1 MTTAFVLSGG
11 AALGAVQV
19 GMLQA
24 LEATGIR
31 PDIVVGTSVGAIN
44 AAWIAGDPTCTRLDD
59 LEALWVSIRRG
70 QVFPSGPTGL
80 FGLLG
85 RRSGLVDQ
93 RQLRKLIS
101 RHVSYELLE
110 DAGVPLHVVVTD
122 VLTGRDVRLSR
133 GPVIDA
139 ILASA
144 AIPGVFAPVMIGG
157 RAYMDGGV
165 VNNAAISHAVA
176 EGASTVYVLPTGWSC
191 SLDRPPVGALGMALH
206 GLAVLVQHRLA
217 DDVDHFRSIIDVRV
231 VPPPCP
237 IKVGPA
243 DFSHARELIDQG
255 RASASAWL
263 SDEGE
268 VDVSLLRPHDHP
280 MPTASSS
287 PGTSRVR
294 RSDATG
300 AGPR

>member
-24 LEATGIR
+24 LEAAGVR
-31 PDIVVGTSVGAIN
+31 PDLVVGTSVGAIN
-44 AAWIAGDPTCTRLDD
+44 AAWIAGSPPDGRLDD

-70 QVFPSGPTGL
+70 QVFPSGPSSLIGL
-80 FGLLG
+80 VG

-93 RQLRKLIS
+93 GQLRKLVRRNITFDLIE
-101 RHVSYELLE
+101 H
-110 DAGVPLHVVVTD
+110 AAVPLHVVVTD
-122 VLTGRDVRLSR
+122 VLTGRDVRLSS

-139 ILASA
+139 LLASA
-144 AIPGVFAPVMIGG
+144 AIPGVFAPVTISG

-191 SLDRPPVGALGMALH
+191 SLPRPPAGALGMALH

-217 DDVDHFRSIIDVRV
+217 DDVDHFCSSHDVRV

-237 IKVGPA
+237 IRIGPS

-255 RASASAWL
+255 RATATAWL
-263 SDEGE
+263 SRSDGL
-268 VDVSLLRPHDHP
+268 DVRLLRPHDHS
-280 MPTASSS
+280 MP
-287 PGTSRVR
+287 
-294 RSDATG
+294 
-300 AGPR
+300 GPLL

>member
-24 LEATGIR
+24 LESAGIR
-31 PDIVVGTSVGAIN
+31 PDLVVGTSVGAIN
-44 AAWIAGDPTCTRLDD
+44 AAWIAGDPTGTRLDA

-122 VLTGRDVRLSR
+122 VLTGRDVRLSQ

-176 EGASTVYVLPTGWSC
+176 EGADTVYVLPTGWSC
-191 SLDRPPVGALGMALH
+191 SLDRPPAGALGMALH

-255 RASASAWL
+255 RASATAWL
-263 SDEGE
+263 THQVE

-280 MPTASSS
+280 MPTASSL
-287 PGTSRVR
+287 PGTAPGR
-294 RSDATG
+294 RSDMNG
-300 AGPR
+300 ARPR

>member
-24 LEATGIR
+24 LEAAGVR
-31 PDIVVGTSVGAIN
+31 PDLVVGTSVGAIN
-44 AAWIAGDPTCTRLDD
+44 AAWIAGDPAGARLDD
-59 LEALWVSIRRG
+59 LEALWVSIRRW

-93 RQLRKLIS
+93 RQLGRLIS
-101 RHVSYELLE
+101 RHVTYDLLE

-263 SDEGE
+263 SHQGE
-268 VDVSLLRPHDHP
+268 VDTSLLRPHDHP
-280 MPTASSS
+280 MPTESL
-287 PGTSRVR
+287 PRLPSRVR
-294 RSDATG
+294 RSDAKG

>member
-24 LEATGIR
+24 LEAAGIR
-31 PDIVVGTSVGAIN
+31 PDLVVGTSVGAIN
-44 AAWIAGDPTCTRLDD
+44 AAWIAGDPTGTHLDD

-101 RHVSYELLE
+101 RHITYELLE
-110 DAGVPLHVVVTD
+110 DAGVLLHVVVTD

-144 AIPGVFAPVMIGG
+144 AIPGVFAPVMIDG

-176 EGASTVYVLPTGWSC
+176 EGANTVYVLPTGWSC

-255 RASASAWL
+255 RASATAWL
-263 SDEGE
+263 SHQDE
-268 VDVSLLRPHDHP
+268 VDVRLLRPHDHP
-280 MPTASSS
+280 MPTASASPGSS
-287 PGTSRVR
+287 PVR
-294 RSDATG
+294 RPDATG
-300 AGPR
+300 AGPQ

>member
-24 LEATGIR
+24 LETAGIR
-31 PDIVVGTSVGAIN
+31 PDLVVGTSVGAIN
-44 AAWIAGDPTCTRLDD
+44 AAWIAGDPSGARLDD
-59 LEALWVSIRRG
+59 LEALWLSLRRG
-70 QVFPSGPTGL
+70 QVFPSGPAGL

-93 RQLRKLIS
+93 RQLRRLIS
-101 RHVSYELLE
+101 RHVTYELLE

-144 AIPGVFAPVMIGG
+144 AIPGVFSPVMISG

-176 EGASTVYVLPTGWSC
+176 EGATTVYVLPTGWSC
-191 SLDRPPVGALGMALH
+191 SLDRPPAGALGMALH

-217 DDVDHFRSIIDVRV
+217 DDVDHFRTLVDLRV

-237 IKVGPA
+237 IRVGPA

-255 RASASAWL
+255 RASATAWL
-263 SDEGE
+263 SHGHDA
-268 VDVSLLRPHDHP
+268 DVGLLRAHDHS
-280 MPTASSS
+280 MPTASS
-287 PGTSRVR
+287 PVHR
-294 RSDATG
+294 
-300 AGPR
+300 

>member
-24 LEATGIR
+24 LESAGIR
-31 PDIVVGTSVGAIN
+31 PDLVVGTSVGAIN
-44 AAWIAGDPTCTRLDD
+44 AAWIAGDPSAAHLDD

-80 FGLLG
+80 FSLLG
-85 RRSGLVDQ
+85 RRSGLFDQ
-93 RQLRKLIS
+93 RQLRKLVS
-101 RHVSYELLE
+101 GHVRYELLE
-110 DAGVPLHVVVTD
+110 DACVPVHVIVTD

-144 AIPGVFAPVMIGG
+144 AIPGVFAPVMING

-165 VNNAAISHAVA
+165 VNNAAISHAAA
-176 EGASTVYVLPTGWSC
+176 EGATTVYVLPTGWSC
-191 SLDRPPVGALGMALH
+191 SLDRPPAGALGMALH

-217 DDVDHFRSIIDVRV
+217 DDVDHFRNIVDLRV

-237 IKVGPA
+237 IRVGPA

-255 RASASAWL
+255 RASATAWL
-263 SDEGE
+263 NHQAE
-268 VDVSLLRPHDHP
+268 VDVALLRPHEHP
-280 MPTASSS
+280 MPTASLSHGS
-287 PGTSRVR
+287 TPAR
-294 RSDATG
+294 RSVAKG
-300 AGPR
+300 

>member
-24 LEATGIR
+24 LETAGIR
-31 PDIVVGTSVGAIN
+31 PDLVVGTSVGAIN
-44 AAWIAGDPTCTRLDD
+44 AAWIAGDPTDAHLDD

-93 RQLRKLIS
+93 RHLRKLIS
-101 RHVSYELLE
+101 RHLSYERLE
-110 DAGVPLHVVVTD
+110 DAGVPLHIVVTD
-122 VLTGRDVRLSR
+122 VLTGRDARLSR

-144 AIPGVFAPVMIGG
+144 AIPGIFAPVMIGG
-157 RAYMDGGV
+157 HHYMDGGV

-217 DDVDHFRSIIDVRV
+217 DDVDHFRRTIDVHV

-255 RASASAWL
+255 RASATAWL
-263 SDEGE
+263 SHQGD
-268 VDVSLLRPHDHP
+268 VDVGLLRPHDHP

-287 PGTSRVR
+287 PGSSPVHRSSARGVR
-294 RSDATG
+294 
-300 AGPR
+300 PK